1 MRTGMAMLTEPAFSM
16 VMTLDKIMAVTRALL
31 RRGSVMIKWSVV
43 TRGLLLLLLF
53 LYVICRT
60 ARSRRS
66 GRRRHAKKPDGRL
79 LLLGMDLL
87 HRLYVHHD
95 VLDLRQVGFNFIVGQ
110 GGDVMPFFHGH
121 GAVHFNGDVGVGG
134 SAKDAGL

>member
-1 MRTGMAMLTEPAFSM
+1 MAMLTEPAFSM

-43 TRGLLLLLLF
+43 TGGLLLLLLF
-53 LYVICRT
+53 LYVIRRT

-66 GRRRHAKKPDGRL
+66 VRHRHAKKPDDRL
-79 LLLGMDLL
+79 LLVGMVLV

-110 GGDVMPFFHGH
+110 GGDVMPLFHGQ
-121 GAVHFNGDVGVGG
+121 GTVHFNGDVGVGG